1 MKNLS
6 QNSVE
11 RIVGKSFISIYTM
24 GEYNKES
31 KTKKKLP
38 IYPTLQFAKQQH
50 GHNTSTP
57 KGHHSKPRM
66 KNHTNTITH
75 KHKTAQQHI
84 QTFTHTNSIRAR
96 DDVSTIPYNSGSKI
110 ATNGKKNQDEKWTI
124 ENWFSC
130 YLIKKE
136 TS

>member
-1 MKNLS
+1 
-6 QNSVE
+6 
-11 RIVGKSFISIYTM
+11 
-24 GEYNKES
+24 
-31 KTKKKLP
+31 
-38 IYPTLQFAKQQH
+38 
-50 GHNTSTP
+50 
-57 KGHHSKPRM
+57 M